1 MPQCLYETGN
11 SPEQGNISLKYFPTL
26 LNIKLL
32 FILIQKVF
40 RNFVFVQSA
49 SAHNVSSKYVPRRAL
64 MYVPGD
70 DNRKLRKSLQLDVDC
85 IALDCEDGVAISR
98 KQIARESIR
107 AFFESELNV
116 SSYDSKDMHR
126 KSEWSVRLNSVDSEL
141 CEEDLK
147 VIVSGERV
155 PETLLLPKCESP
167 ADLKVVR

>member
-1 MPQCLYETGN
+1 
-11 SPEQGNISLKYFPTL
+11 
-26 LNIKLL
+26 
-32 FILIQKVF
+32 
-40 RNFVFVQSA
+40 
-49 SAHNVSSKYVPRRAL
+49 

-70 DNRKLRKSLQLDVDC
+70 DNRKLRKACQLDVDC

-107 AFFESELNV
+107 AFFDSELNV
-116 SSYDSKDMHR
+116 PTYKR
-126 KSEWSVRLNSVDSEL
+126 GKPEWSVRINAVDSEL

-147 VIVSGERV
+147 VIVSGKRL